1 MEFSVHSASKTQ
13 LVEIPVG
20 SMLPSDSEHSGSYVY
35 TRASSFDSALP
46 RINAERH
53 LPNQQEP
60 SKSFSEFPE
69 LGKQTRKSGDGL
81 ELPDVQGSKYLVS
94 FSDLRQLEKTDTT
107 RNLDFR
113 ERSLKVSKLL
123 QDRIRVLEN
132 ELQKQLTA
140 VKEIIHQAEIVQK
153 KETTTSRSGKK
164 RRDKDSA
171 THRQGTERQKRSVQ
185 RKDYE
190 IKSREF
196 TGKRLQ
202 KPNSESSISESA
214 EFRRS
219 SAENQTCQDA
229 NKKQDDLLATETKE
243 NYGVSSLEMS
253 EQSTQEQK
261 DVRFSDGDV
270 KPVDTLKG
278 HGLPPKGIQKQRK
291 SDTSKLTNSTKAVKK
306 TIRKL
311 YKLNKQTE
319 AENLTDLLESKVMTE
334 KELNKAIK
342 RELQEERDEKNRQ
355 KARNIERN
363 RRETFFQRMEELERL
378 EEEMRENRLCEREKR
393 RAEALRRREK
403 NTAFLNEKQKAIL
416 SAKISRAFK
425 FSYFPLYI
433 PESGSACPDY
443 EQSSSEDSDSSD
455 RSLSRQNST
464 CSCMSTK
471 KKGKNRA
478 ICSSHSEQS
487 RKLSKPA

>member
-153 KETTTSRSGKK
+153 KRNHYIAKW
-164 RRDKDSA
+164 
-171 THRQGTERQKRSVQ
+171 
-185 RKDYE
+185 
-190 IKSREF
+190 
-196 TGKRLQ
+196 
-202 KPNSESSISESA
+202 
-214 EFRRS
+214 
-219 SAENQTCQDA
+219 
-229 NKKQDDLLATETKE
+229 
-243 NYGVSSLEMS
+243 
-253 EQSTQEQK
+253 
-261 DVRFSDGDV
+261 
-270 KPVDTLKG
+270 
-278 HGLPPKGIQKQRK
+278 
-291 SDTSKLTNSTKAVKK
+291 
-306 TIRKL
+306 
-311 YKLNKQTE
+311 
-319 AENLTDLLESKVMTE
+319 E
-334 KELNKAIK
+334 K
-342 RELQEERDEKNRQ
+342 
-355 KARNIERN
+355 KAR
-363 RRETFFQRMEELERL
+363 
-378 EEEMRENRLCEREKR
+378 
-393 RAEALRRREK
+393 
-403 NTAFLNEKQKAIL
+403 
-416 SAKISRAFK
+416 
-425 FSYFPLYI
+425 
-433 PESGSACPDY
+433 
-443 EQSSSEDSDSSD
+443 
-455 RSLSRQNST
+455 
-464 CSCMSTK
+464 
-471 KKGKNRA
+471 
-478 ICSSHSEQS
+478 
-487 RKLSKPA
+487 